1 MVDLSERE
9 NGLCGRKR
17 EIVQTQNIIQAYK
30 AAICTTIIKLFQNE
44 QLEDRIKCIY
54 FCVSFMNIED
64 CKNFAF
70 VNGVIGKYFCVFL
83 KLYVNSHT
91 YRICQSIWQFDQ
103 VRLVRKI

>member
-1 MVDLSERE
+1 
-9 NGLCGRKR
+9 
-17 EIVQTQNIIQAYK
+17 
-30 AAICTTIIKLFQNE
+30 
-44 QLEDRIKCIY
+44 
-54 FCVSFMNIED
+54 MNIED